1 MLRTKTYSPKP
12 GDITRAWHVVD
23 ATGEPLG
30 RLSSR
35 VAQLLMGKHKPGW
48 APHMDTGDYVV
59 VLNAA
64 KIKLTGRKMEQMFY
78 FRHSGYAGGAK
89 VIPLKD
95 VLAKHPTRVIEHA
108 VRGMLPHS
116 VLGRYMRKKLKVYAG
131 AQHPHAGQVNPGPP
145 RVARPRRQERVAPPA
160 ESATQSAEPLAQ
172 RAGPAVSAAGAPLAA
187 EPTAV
192 APAAVAPAGVEPTA
206 VQPSAATEPAS
217 VEPVGEE
224 SVAAPEAAESSATEP
239 KEATE

>member
-1 MLRTKTYSPKP
+1 MLRTRTYSPKAA
-12 GDITRAWHVVD
+12 DITRAWHVID

-59 VLNAA
+59 VINAA
-64 KIKLTGRKMEQMFY
+64 RIKLTGKKIEQMFY

-89 VIPLKD
+89 IIPLKD
-95 VLAKHPTRVIEHA
+95 VLAKHPTRVVEHA

-131 AQHPHAGQVNPGPP
+131 AQHPHGGQVNPGPP
-145 RVARPRRQERVAPPA
+145 RVARPAGLTTERGGRMRAAAPIPEQA
-160 ESATQSAEPLAQ
+160 PS
-172 RAGPAVSAAGAPLAA
+172 AGPAVPDAAPA
-187 EPTAV
+187 EPV
-192 APAAVAPAGVEPTA
+192 ATEAPPAIEPVDVSPAAVQPAMP
-206 VQPSAATEPAS
+206 EPAAADPKTG
-217 VEPVGEE
+217 EPSGAD
-224 SVAAPEAAESSATEP
+224 SAAAESGESGARESV
-239 KEATE
+239 E